1 MAASSHRSAVTAEAV
16 GRSISNSAGPLC
28 SLAPRTCRH
37 GRPVFSCGRHMRRE
51 RPSGPGLDRWH
62 EGAFLAVLG
71 WCFSFGLSATGRSPL
86 KRRNFDAPRLGI
98 PRAGIDLP
106 VSFRCDQAL
115 SLVKSAILIVR
126 RPLPVFLYEA
136 AISERVGMS
145 QRAKFGIAH
154 DGRREPALRREPR
167 QGRTR

>member
-28 SLAPRTCRH
+28 SLAPRTRRH

-71 WCFSFGLSATGRSPL
+71 WCFFVGLAATGRAPL
-86 KRRNFDAPRLGI
+86 TRRNFPAPRLGI
-98 PRAGIDLP
+98 PRAGIDSP

-136 AISERVGMS
+136 DHF
-145 QRAKFGIAH
+145 RA
-154 DGRREPALRREPR
+154 GRNVSTCEIRNSSRWAEGACFASRA
-167 QGRTR
+167 